1 MNVRHCAV
9 VVHLRSEVSALT
21 ATGEQLQA
29 RLQSTD
35 ALLLKEQ
42 QLAAE
47 LDRNL
52 TTKTGLLVEALETIK
67 NKNRSLDS
75 AAAKIAALQADL
87 VALRQE
93 KDSEQQAANV
103 KFRVKAEELGAE
115 QAARKQMVRARHVL

>member
-1 MNVRHCAV
+1 M
-9 VVHLRSEVSALT
+9 
-21 ATGEQLQA
+21 
-29 RLQSTD
+29 
-35 ALLLKEQ
+35 LKEQ

-75 AAAKIAALQADL
+75 AAAKIATLQADL

-93 KDSEQQAANV
+93 KDSEQQAATV